1 MSLKSFIRLAMQI
14 FLADWSAFGN
24 EKQSISQENGFRKQA
39 CNHLHYTHIAFI
51 VCLLSA
57 LAFLKLLQNAFRI

>member
-1 MSLKSFIRLAMQI
+1 MAMSLKSSIHLAMQI

-24 EKQSISQENGFRKQA
+24 EKQSISNKKIDLENR
-39 CNHLHYTHIAFI
+39 HVIIYIMHILH
-51 VCLLSA
+51 LLST